1 MDADGA
7 GDSGVV
13 VGVER
18 TRAAVGAAVL
28 VVDVAGEEVKE
39 EGGNE

>member
-1 MDADGA
+1 MEADGD

-18 TRAAVGAAVL
+18 TRAAVGAEAL
-28 VVDVAGEEVKE
+28 VVVEVGEEVKE